1 MILSCWR
8 FNQKKNIGFTIIICF
23 YLGFKKNVTYKK
35 AVDIFLTNILFE
47 KMKAHLWNNSK
58 IDLIGNYVEVTDNK
72 ALFVLFQVK
81 KHIARK
87 GLLGLSAFK
96 KI

>member
-8 FNQKKNIGFTIIICF
+8 SNQKRNIDSTIIICF

-35 AVDIFLTNILFE
+35 AANIFSTNILFE
-47 KMKAHLWNNSK
+47 KMKAHLWNYSK
-58 IDLIGNYVEVTDNK
+58 IDLSGNYVEVTDNK
-72 ALFVLFQVK
+72 ALFVLSQVK

-87 GLLGLSAFK
+87 GLLGLSTFN